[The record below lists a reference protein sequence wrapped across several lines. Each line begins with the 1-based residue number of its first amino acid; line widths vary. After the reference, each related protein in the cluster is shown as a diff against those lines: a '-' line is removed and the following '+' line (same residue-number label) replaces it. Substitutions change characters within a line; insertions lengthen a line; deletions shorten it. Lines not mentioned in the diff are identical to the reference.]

1 MEMCMFSGKED
12 FFLAMDPPGLKSQSK
27 MTYLIFTLFRTFLS
41 WGLKRKNGVGYIG
54 SWIKFN
60 II

>member
-27 MTYLIFTLFRTFLS
+27 MTYLIFMLFRTFFVMGS
-41 WGLKRKNGVGYIG
+41 KNGKWGRLYR
-54 SWIKFN
+54 
-60 II
+60 